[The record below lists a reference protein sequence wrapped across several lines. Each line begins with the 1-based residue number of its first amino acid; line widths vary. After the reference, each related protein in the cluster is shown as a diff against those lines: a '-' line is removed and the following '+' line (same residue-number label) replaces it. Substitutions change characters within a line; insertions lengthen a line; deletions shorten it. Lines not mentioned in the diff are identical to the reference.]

1 MSSSSAAAAAPGKDP
16 HAVLGVPLDATEAE
30 IRRAYRRRAL
40 ELHPDKQP
48 QQPQSQSQSQ
58 SQTQRVGVGVSNKDG
73 GEDRGFHD
81 LQAARDFLLLPEHR
95 EARENYLRKR
105 RSQRAREETERA
117 RRGRLS
123 EGRKRMRSDLERR
136 EEEARSGEAGRKG
149 HRQGQQGKGRGVD
162 VEDLRREG
170 GRLREEYASRRE
182 RHDAE
187 EEEEARRQAADR
199 KRKEKADLE
208 DRQVRLKWS
217 RKKLEGAEWTEG
229 SLAAALSEECG
240 EVEKVEMLG
249 SKGGSALVTFAEPGS
264 CSRCVLRYSASESMR
279 AHYVGERKRRE
290 RERRGDDNGGGE
302 DDGAR
307 AGLRRGRDEETLEQ
321 RELRRAAERD
331 AIMRQMNDEEG
342 EQEDGAEGGGGQ
354 GASPDSR
361 SSGPYPP
368 PLPAGEVDERY
379 AGLETPLQ
387 RLERAEEILLK
398 GIASDQFIQGLKRAA
413 AGGR

>member
-1 MSSSSAAAAAPGKDP
+1 
-16 HAVLGVPLDATEAE
+16 
-30 IRRAYRRRAL
+30 
-40 ELHPDKQP
+40 
-48 QQPQSQSQSQ
+48 
-58 SQTQRVGVGVSNKDG
+58 
-73 GEDRGFHD
+73 
-81 LQAARDFLLLPEHR
+81 LLLPEHR

-123 EGRKRMRSDLERR
+123 EGRKRMRTDLERR
-136 EEEARSGEAGRKG
+136 EEEARSGAGGEAGRKANRHG
-149 HRQGQQGKGRGVD
+149 QGKGV

-170 GRLREEYASRRE
+170 GRLREEYSSRRE

-187 EEEEARRQAADR
+187 GEEEARRQAADR

-208 DRQVRLKWS
+208 ERQVRLKWS
-217 RKKLEGAEWTEG
+217 RKKLQGGEWTEG
-229 SLAAALSEECG
+229 SLAAMLSEEFG

-249 SKGGSALVTFAEPGS
+249 SRGGSALVTFVDPGS
-264 CSRCVLRYSASESMR
+264 CAKCVVRYSESESMR

-290 RERRGDDNGGGE
+290 RDQWRGDDNGGGGE

-307 AGLRRGRDEETLEQ
+307 AGLRRGRDEETLDQ

-331 AIMRQMNDEEG
+331 AIMRQMNDEDE
-342 EQEDGAEGGGGQ
+342 EGGEGRAEDR
-354 GASPDSR
+354 GATPDTR

-398 GIASDQFIQGLKRAA
+398 GLASDEFIQGLKRAA
-413 AGGR
+413 AGAL